1 MTPTVNEAAFVAST
15 DGRSL
20 YVPPGTLK
28 AGVDY
33 TFEFS
38 VSDGSRGYA
47 RQVEYCHGALA
58 ISFWRPIVTLLPYL
72 QEVKVNPAPS
82 AAGSCSITSPPRP
95 FEAIELDTPIDIVC
109 EGFDS
114 PARLMIT

>member
-58 ISFWRPIVTLLPYL
+58 ISFWRPIVTRHFIALLAGGESESSSKRGWFVL
-72 QEVKVNPAPS
+72 DHQS
-82 AAGSCSITSPPRP
+82 AAT
-95 FEAIELDTPIDIVC
+95 V
-109 EGFDS
+109 
-114 PARLMIT
+114 